1 MVAFLISRS
10 VSHQNEL
17 LLDQLL
23 LICSSILVKY
33 VNINNISAIY
43 IEAASLHCEQLMDSL
58 HQYMSVNMETLLEAR
73 LLDGLPPRL
82 VRQLSG
88 AVREHQATKSPFSRT
103 QLPVTLATAI
113 HAHHEW
119 LTEQDI
125 PGPIV
130 RSQTR
135 SQSKLSPK
143 ASRKPSLPKSPG
155 SKPTLPRTPL
165 LSHTGEDLFAMDEAL
180 VPPLHL
186 DATASTDEL
195 AHAPK
200 AGPWKGKSPT
210 PK

>member
-1 MVAFLISRS
+1 MDTLLVSRL
-10 VSHQNEL
+10 VTHQNEL
-17 LLDQLL
+17 LLDRLL

-43 IEAASLHCEQLMDSL
+43 MEAASLHCEQLMDSL

-73 LLDGLPPRL
+73 LLDDMPPRL
-82 VRQLSG
+82 VRQLAS

-103 QLPVTLATAI
+103 QFPVNLAAAI

-125 PGPIV
+125 PGPIL
-130 RSQTR
+130 RSQPKL
-135 SQSKLSPK
+135 QPKLSPK
-143 ASRKPSLPKSPG
+143 ARRKSSLPTSPG
-155 SKPTLPRTPL
+155 SKLTLPRTPL
-165 LSHTGEDLFAMDEAL
+165 LSNAGEDLFAMDEAL

-195 AHAPK
+195 ASASK
-200 AGPWKGKSPT
+200 AGPWKGKRQT

>member
-1 MVAFLISRS
+1 MDTLFISCL
-10 VSHQNEL
+10 VTHQNEL
-17 LLDQLL
+17 LLDRLL

-73 LLDGLPPRL
+73 LLDDMPPRL
-82 VRQLSG
+82 VRQLAG
-88 AVREHQATKSPFSRT
+88 AVREHQAAKSPFSRT
-103 QLPVTLATAI
+103 QLPVKLTAAI

-119 LTEQDI
+119 LIEQDI

-130 RSQTR
+130 RSQP
-135 SQSKLSPK
+135 KLQPK
-143 ASRKPSLPKSPG
+143 ASRKSSLPTSPG

-165 LSHTGEDLFAMDEAL
+165 LSNAGEDLFAMDEAL

-186 DATASTDEL
+186 DANASTDEL
-195 AHAPK
+195 ASASK
-200 AGPWKGKSPT
+200 AGPWKGKRQT